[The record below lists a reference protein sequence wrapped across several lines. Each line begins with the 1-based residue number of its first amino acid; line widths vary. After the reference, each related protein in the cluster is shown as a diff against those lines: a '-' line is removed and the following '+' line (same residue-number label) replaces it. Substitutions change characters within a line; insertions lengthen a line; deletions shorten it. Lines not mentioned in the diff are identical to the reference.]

1 VKEAKMR
8 IVLSPHAKDRLL
20 ERGIKED
27 QVKEALF
34 NPDVRAPTKHRRRK
48 RAMKTFGNKTVD
60 VIYEERL
67 DKIIVVTC
75 AVLEK
80 GGDHVDNV

>member
-1 VKEAKMR
+1 MK

-20 ERGIKED
+20 ERGIKEE
-27 QVKEALF
+27 QIRETLF
-34 NPDVRAPTKHRRRK
+34 SPDVRVPTKHRRRK
-48 RAMKTFGNKTVD
+48 RVMKAFGNRTVD
-60 VIYEERL
+60 VIYEERF

-80 GGDHVDNV
+80 GGTHVDNF